1 MPLNSGVYQSKKGD
15 LKVIYSDETGDLSFS
30 FTAVEQSHATVIL
43 AACSSAANLTTQ
55 NLVSDTN
62 IDDTSKKNSAA
73 NGGDNMEKRI
83 AVLEADVAHIK
94 SDVAELKSDQK
105 LLVSG
110 IADIKSDV
118 KVMIQQLTDISSK
131 LSEKSSKDNVDTKV
145 GEIKIWMLGLLFL
158 SVAMPT
164 IFFLINLYLKKS

>member
-1 MPLNSGVYQSKKGD
+1 MQNESVGAHSKRGNLAVTYSNDEGGVVG
-15 LKVIYSDETGDLSFS
+15 VEFS
-30 FTAVEQSHATVIL
+30 STTQQAATAIFGICASAMGEGTRKLV
-43 AACSSAANLTTQ
+43 SSA
-55 NLVSDTN
+55 SSGDT
-62 IDDTSKKNSAA
+62 KKNTPD
-73 NGGDNMEKRI
+73 GGDNMERRI

-105 LLVSG
+105 LLVTG
-110 IADIKSDV
+110 VADLKSDV